1 MENRFLRKEKSAV
14 RSRFGK
20 HELFLFMEQPCAYYE
35 KESAKFKLSTEE
47 LFYECM
53 DVLDRIK
60 EDPDNAPIWIESVWD
75 NLYNEFNE
83 LEKECDD
90 TDVRTS
96 VSEVVACLCCC
107 LNACEGV
114 YYNNLN
120 IKLMLQLTGNLP
132 DVQDM
137 LDMFSHSIYKLGE
150 ERFEAA
156 VKKYMDSKDFYSDDV
171 IDLIAGIE
179 YPEQLSITQCI
190 FMFSALLN
198 VDIKKEYNDNTLYSL
213 AEFISQITPYERESI
228 RVKLSELQKIIKK
241 NKFGHKI
248 CADIEIVA
256 KKIEVHNDVIAKQL
270 RDEYLG

>member
-1 MENRFLRKEKSAV
+1 MENRFQRKEKSAV

-53 DVLDRIK
+53 AVLDRIK
-60 EDPDNAPIWIESVWD
+60 DDPDNAPIWIESVWD

-83 LEKECDD
+83 TEKEYDD

-120 IKLMLQLTGNLP
+120 IKLMLQLTDNLP
-132 DVQDM
+132 NVQGM
-137 LDMFSHSIYKLGE
+137 LDRFTHTMYKLGE
-150 ERFEAA
+150 ERFEDA
-156 VKKYMDSKDFYSDDV
+156 VKEYMDSNDFFSEDIKEIRLG
-171 IDLIAGIE
+171 IDS
-179 YPEQLSITQCI
+179 PEQLSITQCI
-190 FMFSALLN
+190 FLFAGLL
-198 VDIKKEYNDNTLYSL
+198 DISINKEYTSSIEL
-213 AEFISQITPYERESI
+213 AKFISQVTPYELKSI
-228 RVKLSELQKIIKK
+228 KTRISELQIIIKK
-241 NKFGHKI
+241 NGFKGKI
-248 CADIEIVA
+248 SDDIVRVA
-256 KKIEVHNDVIAKQL
+256 KKIKVLNDVKAKEL
-270 RDEYLG
+270 MSEYVE

>member
-60 EDPDNAPIWIESVWD
+60 EEPDNAPIWIESVWD

-137 LDMFSHSIYKLGE
+137 LDRFSCSIYKLGE
-150 ERFEAA
+150 ERFVAA
-156 VKKYMDSKDFYSDDV
+156 VKEYMDSKDFISEDIKEIRDG
-171 IDLIAGIE
+171 IDS
-179 YPEQLSITQCI
+179 PEQLSITQCI
-190 FMFSALLN
+190 FLFAGLL
-198 VDIKKEYNDNTLYSL
+198 DISINKDFTNSTEL
-213 AEFISQITPYERESI
+213 AKFISQVTPYEQISI
-228 RVKLSELQKIIKK
+228 KTKISELQTIIKK
-241 NKFGHKI
+241 NDFKRKI
-248 CADIEIVA
+248 REDIEKVA
-256 KKIEVHNDVIAKQL
+256 KKIEVFNKLKAKNL
-270 RDEYLG
+270 RDEYSV

>member
-1 MENRFLRKEKSAV
+1 MENRFQRKEKSAV

-53 DVLDRIK
+53 AVLDRIK
-60 EDPDNAPIWIESVWD
+60 DDPDNAPIWIESVWD

-83 LEKECDD
+83 TEKECDD
-90 TDVRTS
+90 SDVRTS

-137 LDMFSHSIYKLGE
+137 LDRFTQTMYKLGQK
-150 ERFEAA
+150 RFEDA
-156 VKKYMDSKDFYSDDV
+156 VKEYMDSNDFFSEDIKDIRLG
-171 IDLIAGIE
+171 IDS
-179 YPEQLSITQCI
+179 PEHLTITQCI
-190 FMFSALLN
+190 FLFAGLL
-198 VDIKKEYNDNTLYSL
+198 DISINKDFTNSTEL
-213 AEFISQITPYERESI
+213 AKFISQVTPYELKSI
-228 RVKLSELQKIIKK
+228 KTRISELQTIIKK
-241 NKFGHKI
+241 NDFKRKI
-248 CADIEIVA
+248 SEDIEKVA
-256 KKIEVHNDVIAKQL
+256 KKIKVLNELKANNL